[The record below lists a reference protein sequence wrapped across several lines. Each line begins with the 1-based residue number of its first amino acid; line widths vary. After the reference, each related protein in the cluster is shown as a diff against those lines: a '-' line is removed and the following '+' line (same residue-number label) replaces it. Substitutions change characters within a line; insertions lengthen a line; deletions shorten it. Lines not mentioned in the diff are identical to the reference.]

1 MNRKEKN
8 EMKQYIG
15 QFLDIAGG
23 RYTDE
28 EVEALYDAVENR
40 EFYNGRSY
48 SAGPRSHDS
57 WYSEGKFTRTEQ
69 TTWTFRCDS
78 DGIRIDEDYSYHDDD
93 GQEGGNQKSYS
104 GGHEFLQHFWLIRR
118 YGS

>member
-1 MNRKEKN
+1 MTKKLSNNWEGNEDEPKRKN

-57 WYSEGKFTRTEQ
+57 
-69 TTWTFRCDS
+69 
-78 DGIRIDEDYSYHDDD
+78 
-93 GQEGGNQKSYS
+93 
-104 GGHEFLQHFWLIRR
+104 
-118 YGS
+118 